1 MPATIG
7 WSRNGRATQKP
18 HDGSPASGFIAIGC
32 NRSARP
38 CVFCCMRS
46 LELVLALIIAVIA
59 FVVVKLV
66 GLLIKFALIAA
77 LAGLILGFVIG
88 RLLRRPA

>member
-1 MPATIG
+1 MGAPRK
-7 WSRNGRATQKP
+7 SRMTVPR
-18 HDGSPASGFIAIGC
+18 SGFVATGC

-46 LELVLALIIAVIA
+46 LELVLALILAVIA

-88 RLLRRPA
+88 RSLRRPA